1 MQRLFPSGE
10 SFLLRHELQANG
22 RTEGGSS
29 RTPRLGCADVLVERS
44 SLDCRGTA
52 QQTKRPLVVKLV
64 CYKMH
69 FYRYRRVRLVTT
81 MPRHTKSQL
90 LLKLA
95 KKGPVRALDLDTIG
109 VPRVYLKRLCESGE
123 LERIDRGLYR
133 LASAD
138 VTELSSLAD
147 VSKRV
152 PHAAVCLLSA
162 LQLHGLTTEV
172 PHAVWLLID
181 REARTP
187 SIKSPKLEIVHASG
201 TARTHG
207 LERRVI
213 DGVKVTLTTP
223 AKTVADCF
231 RYRRHVGMEVAISAL
246 KDYLRKRK
254 GTVDVL
260 VAAARADRVLVFM
273 RPYLEALS

>member
-1 MQRLFPSGE
+1 MYFG
-10 SFLLRHELQANG
+10 
-22 RTEGGSS
+22 T
-29 RTPRLGCADVLVERS
+29 GC
-44 SLDCRGTA
+44 
-52 QQTKRPLVVKLV
+52 
-64 CYKMH
+64 
-69 FYRYRRVRLVTT
+69 RVRFVTS

-95 KKGPVRALDLDTIG
+95 KKGPIRALDLDAIG

-123 LERIDRGLYR
+123 LERVDRGLYR

-162 LQLHGLTTEV
+162 LQVHGLTTEV

-187 SIKSPKLEIVHASG
+187 SIQITQA
-201 TARTHG
+201 
-207 LERRVI
+207 
-213 DGVKVTLTTP
+213 
-223 AKTVADCF
+223 
-231 RYRRHVGMEVAISAL
+231 
-246 KDYLRKRK
+246 
-254 GTVDVL
+254 
-260 VAAARADRVLVFM
+260 
-273 RPYLEALS
+273 

>member
-1 MQRLFPSGE
+1 
-10 SFLLRHELQANG
+10 
-22 RTEGGSS
+22 
-29 RTPRLGCADVLVERS
+29 
-44 SLDCRGTA
+44 
-52 QQTKRPLVVKLV
+52 
-64 CYKMH
+64 
-69 FYRYRRVRLVTT
+69 

-95 KKGPVRALDLDTIG
+95 KKGPIRALDLDAIG

-162 LQLHGLTTEV
+162 LQVHGLTTEV

-187 SIKSPKLEIVHASG
+187 NIQSPKLEIVHASG
-201 TARTHG
+201 EARTHG

-254 GTVDVL
+254 GTVDAL